1 MFQAAFCMLREQTHC
16 HRHPRLIYRFGMDMY
31 VHCACLNAY
40 TYVSKCVYAVIVC
53 SINIYIVATII
64 YEYVYEY
71 KYIAIDNIY

>member
-1 MFQAAFCMLREQTHC
+1 
-16 HRHPRLIYRFGMDMY
+16 MDMY

-53 SINIYIVATII
+53 SINIYIYIVATII